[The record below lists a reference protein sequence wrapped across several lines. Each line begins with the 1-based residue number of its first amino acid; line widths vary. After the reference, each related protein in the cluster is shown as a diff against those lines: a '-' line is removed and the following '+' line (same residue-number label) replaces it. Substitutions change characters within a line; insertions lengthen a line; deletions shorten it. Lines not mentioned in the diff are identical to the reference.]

1 MAFLLTVLRASGIIF
16 LSLVLAA
23 IALVYVGIEHPTALE
38 GMLVQASHFKE
49 VMTNT
54 SYTGLDVRYNVW
66 VKFLL
71 QEQQFVF
78 MFFVIVMR
86 IVLLLVFTGIPMLY
100 HWLWNVP
107 RSA

>member
-1 MAFLLTVLRASGIIF
+1 MSFLMIVLRAGGIIF

-23 IALVYVGIEHPTALE
+23 IALVYVGIEHPEALE

-49 VMTNT
+49 ALTDSRN
-54 SYTGLDVRYNVW
+54 TGLDVRYNVW

-86 IVLLLVFTGIPMLY
+86 IVLLLVFTGIPALY
-100 HWLWNVP
+100 HWLWDVP
-107 RSA
+107 QST

>member
-1 MAFLLTVLRASGIIF
+1 MSFLVAVFRAGGIIF

-23 IALVYVGIEHPTALE
+23 VALVYVGIEHPTALE
-38 GMLVQASHFKE
+38 GMLIQASHFKE
-49 VMTNT
+49 VLTDT

-78 MFFVIVMR
+78 MFFVILMR
-86 IVLLLVFTGIPMLY
+86 ILLLVIFSGIPSLY
-100 HWLWNVP
+100 QWLWNVP

>member
-1 MAFLLTVLRASGIIF
+1 MVVLRASGIIF

-23 IALVYVGIEHPTALE
+23 IALVYVGIEHPSALE
-38 GMLVQASHFKE
+38 GMLTQASHFKE
-49 VMTNT
+49 ALTNT
-54 SYTGLDVRYNVW
+54 NNTGLDVRYNVW

-86 IVLLLVFTGIPMLY
+86 ILLLVIFTGIPVLY
-100 HWLWNVP
+100 HWLWGIE

>member
-1 MAFLLTVLRASGIIF
+1 MGFLLTVLRAGGVIF
-16 LSLVLAA
+16 MSLVLAA
-23 IALVYVGIEHPTALE
+23 VALVYVGIEHPSALE
-38 GMLVQASHFKE
+38 GMLVHASQFKE
-49 VMTNT
+49 VLTDT

-86 IVLLLVFTGIPMLY
+86 IVLLLIFTG
-100 HWLWNVP
+100 VP
-107 RSA
+107 AFCGWILSVPNSA